1 MEIIPTKKSFKDYIY
16 FWIGQ
21 IFSLF
26 GSQVAI
32 FVLIWWLTV
41 ETNNPIVLSFAS
53 LSFILPFVLA
63 APIAGVFS
71 DRLNR
76 KKLIMTVD
84 FLQALAT
91 LVLIIFMTM
100 GYKELWFIFTI
111 MALRSVFQAF
121 HQPTVNAII
130 PTMVPKEKLS
140 RINGLGF
147 LFSGFV
153 QLAAPMFAA
162 LLLVFLSVEQALW
175 VDVIT
180 FVLAFIPLVFI
191 SIPSIRV
198 EKENDEDLEKEA
210 FTKELKDGFHTLT
223 TTPGMIVLLILS
235 MLGNFLIQPLNVL
248 SSYYAHNIHSATVFE
263 YALIS
268 AGIQGGIV
276 VGAVITSIKKHW
288 NHKMDW
294 FFGTV
299 AILMVG
305 YGMLAFAP
313 YRFFGFIFS
322 ALFLI
327 GIGLPI
333 INTIYQTILQTN
345 IPHEKLGRVSSID
358 ATFSMLISPIGSI
371 IVGPLAVIFTIN
383 GLYLI
388 SALLGVV
395 LCVILYFFTG
405 VRKVDFDKNL
415 NLDISAPSLE
425 KNIINK
431 KSIINTN

>member
-1 MEIIPTKKSFKDYIY
+1 MEITPTKKSFHQYLY

-26 GSQVAI
+26 GSQVVV
-32 FVLIWWLTV
+32 FVIIWWLEV
-41 ETNNPIVLSFAS
+41 ETQNPIVLSLAS
-53 LSFILPFVLA
+53 FSFILPYVLA

-91 LVLIIFMTM
+91 LSLIIFMSM
-100 GYKELWFIFTI
+100 GYRELWLIF
-111 MALRSVFQAF
+111 MMLALRSVFQAF

-140 RINGLGF
+140 RINGINF

-153 QLAAPMFAA
+153 QLVAPMFAA
-162 LLLVFLSVEQALW
+162 MLLVFLSVTQALW

-180 FVLAFIPLVFI
+180 FVLAIIPLVFI
-191 SIPSIRV
+191 TIPSVRV
-198 EKENDEDLEKEA
+198 EKENKVEVEKES
-210 FTKELKDGFHTLT
+210 FSKEFMDGVHTLKN
-223 TTPGMIVLLILS
+223 TPGMVVLIILS
-235 MLGNFLIQPLNVL
+235 MVGNFLLQPLNVL
-248 SSYYAHNIHSATVFE
+248 SPYYAEKIHSANVLE
-263 YALIS
+263 YAVIS
-268 AGIQGGIV
+268 AGIQGGII
-276 VGAVITSIKKHW
+276 VGAVFTSIKKHW
-288 NHKMDW
+288 THKMEW

-299 AILMVG
+299 VILMVG

-322 ALFLI
+322 AMFLI

-358 ATFSMLISPIGSI
+358 ATFSMLISPIGSL
-371 IVGPLAVIFTIN
+371 IVGPLAIILSVN
-383 GLYLI
+383 GLFLI
-388 SALLGVV
+388 CAILGVV
-395 LCVILYFFTG
+395 LCVVLYFFTG
-405 VRKVDFDKNL
+405 VRKVNFDR
-415 NLDISAPSLE
+415 NLDLDVPTPLIE
-425 KNIINK
+425 
-431 KSIINTN
+431 

>member
-1 MEIIPTKKSFKDYIY
+1 MEITPTKKSFHQYLY

-26 GSQVAI
+26 GSQVVV
-32 FVLIWWLTV
+32 FVIIWWLEV
-41 ETNNPIVLSFAS
+41 ETQNPIVLSLAS
-53 LSFILPFVLA
+53 FSFILPYVLA

-91 LVLIIFMTM
+91 LSLIIFMSM
-100 GYKELWFIFTI
+100 GYRELWLIF
-111 MALRSVFQAF
+111 MMLALRSVFQAF

-140 RINGLGF
+140 RINGINF

-153 QLAAPMFAA
+153 QLVAPMFAA
-162 LLLVFLSVEQALW
+162 MLLVFLSVTQALW

-180 FVLAFIPLVFI
+180 FVLAIIPLVFI
-191 SIPSIRV
+191 TIPSVRFEKENKVEV
-198 EKENDEDLEKEA
+198 EKESFSKE
-210 FTKELKDGFHTLT
+210 FMDGVHTLKN
-223 TTPGMIVLLILS
+223 TPGMVVLIILS
-235 MLGNFLIQPLNVL
+235 MVGNFLLQPLNVL
-248 SSYYAHNIHSATVFE
+248 SPYYAEKIHSANVLE
-263 YALIS
+263 YAVIS
-268 AGIQGGIV
+268 AGIQGGII
-276 VGAVITSIKKHW
+276 VGAVFTSIKKHW
-288 NHKMDW
+288 THKMEW

-299 AILMVG
+299 VILMVG

-322 ALFLI
+322 AMFLI

-358 ATFSMLISPIGSI
+358 ATFSMLISPIGSL
-371 IVGPLAVIFTIN
+371 IVGPLAIILSVN
-383 GLYLI
+383 GLFLI
-388 SALLGVV
+388 CAILGVV
-395 LCVILYFFTG
+395 LCVVLYFFTG
-405 VRKVDFDKNL
+405 VRKVNFDR
-415 NLDISAPSLE
+415 NLDLDVPTPLIE
-425 KNIINK
+425 
-431 KSIINTN
+431 

>member
-1 MEIIPTKKSFKDYIY
+1 MEIIPTKKSFHHYLY

-32 FVLIWWLTV
+32 FVLIWWLEV
-41 ETNNPIVLSFAS
+41 ETHNPIVLSLAS
-53 LSFILPFVLA
+53 FSFILPYVLA

-84 FLQALAT
+84 FLQAFAT
-91 LVLIIFMTM
+91 LILIIFMSM
-100 GYKELWFIFTI
+100 GYRELWLIFMI
-111 MALRSVFQAF
+111 MALRSIFQAF

-140 RINGLGF
+140 RINGISF

-153 QLAAPMFAA
+153 QLVAPMFGAM
-162 LLLVFLSVEQALW
+162 LFVFFSVEQALM

-180 FVLAFIPLVFI
+180 FVLAFIPLIFI
-191 SIPSIRV
+191 TIPSIHAKKDNNL
-198 EKENDEDLEKEA
+198 EIKKETFSKE
-210 FTKELKDGFHTLT
+210 FKEGIHTLGK
-223 TTPGMIVLLILS
+223 TPGMIVLVILS
-235 MLGNFLIQPLNVL
+235 MVGNFLIQPLNVL
-248 SSYYAHNIHSATVFE
+248 SPYYAEKIHSATALE
-263 YALIS
+263 YAIIS
-268 AGIQGGIV
+268 IGIQGGII
-276 VGAVITSIKKHW
+276 VGAITTSIKKHW
-288 NHKMDW
+288 NHKMEW

-299 AILMVG
+299 VILMIG

-313 YRFFGFIFS
+313 YRFFGFIIS
-322 ALFLI
+322 ALFII

-358 ATFSMLISPIGSI
+358 STFSMLISPVGSI
-371 IVGPLAVIFTIN
+371 IVGPLAIMLSVN
-383 GLYLI
+383 GLFLI
-388 SALLGVV
+388 SAILGVI
-395 LCVILYFFTG
+395 LCFVLYFFTG
-405 VRKVDFDKNL
+405 VRKVDFDRNL
-415 NLDISAPSLE
+415 KLDV
-425 KNIINK
+425 
-431 KSIINTN
+431 SIPLIEEQK

>member
-1 MEIIPTKKSFKDYIY
+1 MEIIPTKKSFHQYLY

-26 GSQVAI
+26 GSQVVV
-32 FVLIWWLTV
+32 FVIIWWLEV
-41 ETNNPIVLSFAS
+41 ETQNPIVLSLAS
-53 LSFILPFVLA
+53 FSFVLPYVLA

-91 LVLIIFMTM
+91 LSLIIFMSL
-100 GYKELWFIFTI
+100 GYRELWLIFTI
-111 MALRSVFQAF
+111 LALRSVFQAF

-140 RINGLGF
+140 RINGINF

-153 QLAAPMFAA
+153 QLLAPMFAA
-162 LLLVFLSVEQALW
+162 MLLIFLSVTQALW

-180 FVLAFIPLVFI
+180 FVLAIIPLVFI
-191 SIPSIRV
+191 TIPSVRV
-198 EKENDEDLEKEA
+198 EKENKVEVEKES
-210 FTKELKDGFHTLT
+210 FSKEFMDGVHTLKN
-223 TTPGMIVLLILS
+223 TPGMVVLIILS
-235 MLGNFLIQPLNVL
+235 MVGNFLLQPLNVL
-248 SSYYAHNIHSATVFE
+248 SPYYAEKIHSANVLE
-263 YALIS
+263 YAVIS
-268 AGIQGGIV
+268 AGIQGGII
-276 VGAVITSIKKHW
+276 VGAVFTSIKKHW
-288 NHKMDW
+288 THKMEW

-299 AILMVG
+299 VILMVG

-322 ALFLI
+322 AMFLI

-358 ATFSMLISPIGSI
+358 ATFSMLISPIGSL
-371 IVGPLAVIFTIN
+371 IVGPLAIILSVN
-383 GLYLI
+383 GLFLI
-388 SALLGVV
+388 CAILGVV
-395 LCVILYFFTG
+395 LCVVLYFFTG
-405 VRKVDFDKNL
+405 VRKVNFDR
-415 NLDISAPSLE
+415 NLDLDVPTPLIE
-425 KNIINK
+425 
-431 KSIINTN
+431 

>member
-1 MEIIPTKKSFKDYIY
+1 MEITPTKKSFHQYLY

-26 GSQVAI
+26 GSQVVV
-32 FVLIWWLTV
+32 FVIIWWLEV
-41 ETNNPIVLSFAS
+41 ETQNPIVLSLAS
-53 LSFILPFVLA
+53 FSFILPYVLA

-91 LVLIIFMTM
+91 LSLIIFMSM
-100 GYKELWFIFTI
+100 GYRELWLIF
-111 MALRSVFQAF
+111 MMLALRSVFQAF

-140 RINGLGF
+140 RINGINF

-153 QLAAPMFAA
+153 QLVAPMFAA
-162 LLLVFLSVEQALW
+162 MLLVFLSVTQALW

-180 FVLAFIPLVFI
+180 FVLAIIPLVFI
-191 SIPSIRV
+191 TIPSVRV
-198 EKENDEDLEKEA
+198 EKENKVEVEKES
-210 FTKELKDGFHTLT
+210 FSKEFMDGVHTLKN
-223 TTPGMIVLLILS
+223 TPGMVVLIILS
-235 MLGNFLIQPLNVL
+235 MVGNFLLQPLNVL
-248 SSYYAHNIHSATVFE
+248 SPYYAEKIHSANVLE
-263 YALIS
+263 YAVIS
-268 AGIQGGIV
+268 AGIQGGII
-276 VGAVITSIKKHW
+276 VGAVFTSIKKHW
-288 NHKMDW
+288 THKMEW

-299 AILMVG
+299 VILMVG

-322 ALFLI
+322 AMFLI

-345 IPHEKLGRVSSID
+345 IPHEKLGKVSSID
-358 ATFSMLISPIGSI
+358 ATFSMLISPIGSL
-371 IVGPLAVIFTIN
+371 IVGPLAIILSVN
-383 GLYLI
+383 GLFLI
-388 SALLGVV
+388 CAILGVV
-395 LCVILYFFTG
+395 LCVVLYFFTG
-405 VRKVDFDKNL
+405 VRKVNFDR
-415 NLDISAPSLE
+415 NLDLDVPTPLIE
-425 KNIINK
+425 
-431 KSIINTN
+431 